1 MRATIAIDDQ
11 LLSEAFKL
19 TGVKTK
25 KELVDISLR
34 ELIRKKRLEQLAG
47 MYGSQAVTISQEEL
61 EEYRAGDE

>member
-11 LLSEAFKL
+11 LLTEAFKV

-25 KELVDISLR
+25 KELVEISLR

-47 MYGSQAVTISQEEL
+47 MYGSQSVAITHEEL